1 MRFIFSKIGLFFF
14 VSFAFSNSLSVA
26 DGLEN
31 VEFKEKHLRESDSDD
46 ENDHIVGGTAA
57 APGEFPFQA
66 ALNLNGGLCGGTLIS
81 ESIILTAAHC
91 LSGKTAASTT
101 KFSVTANTTSLRG
114 GANAVTRRVRKFV
127 VHGSYNSKTNDN
139 DIALLALSS
148 PIKNVAFV
156 KLPPASAGTY
166 AGNSAVIAGWG
177 TTSSGGRI
185 SQTLLKATV
194 TVLENAACN
203 KKYGGKITSNM
214 ICAAAPGKDTCQGDS
229 GGPLLVGGVQ
239 GGITSFG
246 YGCADSKFP
255 GVYTRVSNYVDWIK
269 RTSANI

>member
-1 MRFIFSKIGLFFF
+1 L
-14 VSFAFSNSLSVA
+14 
-26 DGLEN
+26 
-31 VEFKEKHLRESDSDD
+31 
-46 ENDHIVGGTAA
+46 VGGTAA

-91 LSGKTAASTT
+91 LSG
-101 KFSVTANTTSLRG
+101 VTANTLSLRG

-156 KLPPASAGTY
+156 KLPSASASTY

-229 GGPLLVGGVQ
+229 GDPLLVGGVQ

-269 RTSANI
+269 RTLANI